1 MYCPIIKRFFF
12 QKLHKTHI
20 KANKNHFKFQEKY
33 TGPSF
38 TLSPDSK
45 KILVRHSLTQ
55 VFRHSYVAKYDILDV
70 ATGASKVIHNGEKV
84 QYCQWAPNSDKV
96 AYVHDNNV
104 FIHYTDDSTPHVQIT
119 KDGIVGVVY
128 NGIPDWVYEEEVLSA
143 GSAIWWSPDG
153 NKITIGFFNDTKVET
168 FKYYLYGQAGDSN
181 FQYPEE
187 VDLKYPKP
195 STPNPVVSL
204 KVYDLL
210 MINEEPSVITAPT
223 SIVTSDHILQHV
235 AWSDNSHMMIFW
247 LNRRQNIGT
256 AQLCQVKG
264 VCKEITR
271 FEEPNGWISLGTPK
285 CKSGFCFFTYWIGN
299 WYQIWKLDLSTGK
312 NVQESLGNKVT
323 VNKFY
328 GSNDRGDIF
337 YQATLPEK
345 PHVSH
350 VFKNNECLSCGLKD
364 IDEIECQMA
373 SGSFSQNFEYYSMT
387 CTGPSPYYTR
397 IFNSSN
403 GLVKSWE
410 DNELFRNNIYA
421 FKLFPSIKF
430 LNVTLGD
437 GSHGIAKLYLPPS
450 INLEKPD
457 ARKYPLIVMVYGGPD
472 SVRVNSQFTIGW
484 EAYLTTSRE
493 VIYAV
498 IDGRGTGN
506 KGKDLLF
513 TVNNHLGTVEIED
526 QIGVTRSLLENYKF
540 IDSNKTGIWGW
551 SYGGYVSAM
560 SLSKDD
566 NHIFRCGVS
575 VAPVTAWYYY
585 GT

>member
-1 MYCPIIKRFFF
+1 M
-12 QKLHKTHI
+12 
-20 KANKNHFKFQEKY
+20 
-33 TGPSF
+33 
-38 TLSPDSK
+38 SPDNK
-45 KILVRHSLTQ
+45 KILVRHDLTQ
-55 VFRHSYVAKYDILDV
+55 IFRHSYVAKYDILDV
-70 ATGASKVIHNGEKV
+70 ATGDIKRIHNGKKV

-104 FIHYTDDSTPHVQIT
+104 YVHYVGDSQPHVQIT
-119 KDGIVGVVY
+119 NDGIVGVIY

-168 FKYYLYGQAGDSN
+168 FKYFLYGQAEDN
-181 FQYPEE
+181 AFQYPEE

-195 STPNPVVSL
+195 NTPNPVVSL

-210 MINEEPSVITAPT
+210 KINEEPTIITAPT
-223 SIVTSDHILQHV
+223 GIVTSDHILQHV
-235 AWSDNSHMMIFW
+235 TWSDDNNMMIFW
-247 LNRRQNIGT
+247 LNRRQNVGT
-256 AQLCQVKG
+256 AQLCQVKAG
-264 VCKEITR
+264 CKEVSK
-271 FEEPNGWISLGTPK
+271 FEEPNGWISLGAPS
-285 CKSGFCFFTYWIGN
+285 CKSGFCLFTYWIGN
-299 WYQIWKLDLSTGK
+299 WYQIWKLDLNSGK
-312 NVQESLGNKVT
+312 NIQESLGENIT
-323 VNKFY
+323 VQKLY
-328 GSNDRGDIF
+328 GSNDKGDIF
-337 YQATLPEK
+337 YQATLPGK

-350 VFKNNECLSCGLKD
+350 VFKNKECLSCNLKD
-364 IDEIECQMA
+364 IDGIQCQMA
-373 SGSFSQNFEYYSMT
+373 SASFSKTFDYYSLS

-397 IFNSSN
+397 IFSISN
-403 GLVKSWE
+403 GLVRSWE
-410 DNELFRNNIYA
+410 ENIFFRNNIYA
-421 FKLFPSIKF
+421 YKLFPKIQF

-437 GSHGIAKLYLPPS
+437 GSHGIAKLYFPPAL
-450 INLEKPD
+450 NFEKPD
-457 ARKYPLIVMVYGGPD
+457 ARKYPLIVMVYGGPN

-526 QIGVTRSLLENYKF
+526 QIGVTRSLLGKFKF

-566 NHIFRCGVS
+566 NHTFNCGVS

-585 GT
+585 GTYY